1 MRILEGVGTLVQLGA
16 MISRL
21 CKLAYADKPELFRL

>member
-16 MISRL
+16 MIARL
-21 CKLAYADKPELFRL
+21 NKFALPPNTLKI

>member
-1 MRILEGVGTLVQLGA
+1 MRILEGVGTIVQLGA

-21 CKLAYADKPELFRL
+21 CKMSIKPDLLKI